1 MYRINFI
8 SEMELYTLGRTKD
21 LIREGKTAEA
31 EAMVTITHSLICAK
45 NVIIDHASKNFGLS
59 FFVPVAEEHLSRLV
73 AAFEEFFET
82 SYPDI
87 PELRREVIEQTREIY
102 MECVKAY
109 EKFLEETGGKTLLES
124 NKPKEF
130 KTEGN
135 VIFADFG
142 GKKVDND

>member
-8 SEMELYTLGRTKD
+8 SEMELYTVGRTKD

-45 NVIIDHASKNFGLS
+45 NAIINQASKNFGISLYM
-59 FFVPVAEEHLSRLV
+59 PVAEEHLTRLV
-73 AAFEEFFET
+73 TAFEEFFET
-82 SYPDI
+82 SYPNI
-87 PELRREVIEQTREIY
+87 PDLRREVIEQTREIY

-109 EKFLEETGGKTLLES
+109 EKFREETGGKTLLES

-142 GKKVDND
+142 GKGGDND